1 MTTFITK
8 KCYTFV
14 EILNEKPMKKFML
27 TLLTSFLFL
36 GLWSQSL
43 LLEENFDYTAGQLTD
58 VNSGA
63 NVSNGNW
70 VSYSGTTLP
79 LMVSNGSLTYSGYI
93 SSGIG
98 NKVEIWYG
106 SAEDAYSSFTPQTP
120 GSVVYAAFIMNVSQ
134 TTGLP
139 ANTSTTGDYTI
150 SLLPSTST
158 SILAGRVS
166 IRAGSV
172 ANTFNLGI
180 RATSSNTAAN
190 WITTDFPIGTPVLVV
205 LKYELISGNTNDVAS
220 LWVNPAIGTAEPTAD
235 LTQTSALT
243 TDLTDVGRITLRQGT
258 NSFPGQID
266 GIRVATTWEEAVKAP
281 DTQAPVAT
289 FSPLNNATNVAIN
302 STMIIT
308 FDEPVRNLDNSAIDN
323 TNVASLI
330 SLKETD
336 ASGAD
341 VPFTAT
347 IDATKKI
354 ITITPNS
361 NLAFNQLYY
370 LSIGMVED
378 AYDNS
383 TVTQSITFTTEAAS
397 TEAEILTFTIPG
409 QISSTIN
416 STNATVDVVMPYG
429 TDVTNLSPTITVSA
443 NATISPAS
451 GVAQDFTNPVT
462 YTVTA
467 QDNSTKIWTVNV
479 STQLNN
485 QAEIISFD
493 IPGQVSSTIN
503 STNATVD
510 IVMPYGTD
518 VTNLT
523 PTITVSSGATIN
535 PASGVA
541 QDFSNPVQYTVTAQD
556 NSTKNWTVNVSTQL
570 NNQAEIISFD
580 IPGQVSSNINS
591 TNATVDIVMPI
602 GTDVSALV
610 PTITISQGA
619 SISPLSGVAQDFTN
633 PVTYTVTAEDNT
645 TKNWTVTVTVLTPTI
660 ETLVEWT
667 FPNNPD
673 DNIADGGITANLN
686 KTITT
691 NSTGTVTYTTAS
703 GATTSTAR
711 NDGWDNGMDIK
722 YWMISFTTEG
732 YKDITLSSKQ
742 RSSNTGPKD
751 FKAQY
756 SLDGTNWVD
765 IAPVTVANN
774 FTTGVLTDVA
784 LPSACNN
791 QYDVYVRWIM
801 TSNTSVNNSTVSGTG
816 ASNIDDIYVKGVAFL
831 SSDKEIL
838 AFDIPNQVSSTINS
852 TNATVDVVMPYGAD
866 VTNLTPTITVSAGAS
881 INPTSGT
888 AQDFSSAVQ
897 YIVTAADATTKTWT
911 VNVTTEAAST
921 EAEILTF
928 DIPGQLNSTI
938 NSSAATVDVVMPMG
952 TDLTNLIPT
961 ITISA
966 NATINPQSGVAQ
978 NFNSA
983 VQYTVTAQDGTT
995 NKVWTVNVTTQL
1007 NNQADIL
1014 TFDIPNQ
1021 VSSTINTTDTTVT
1034 VVMPYGTDVT
1044 ALVPTITISQ
1054 GASISPLSGVAQDF
1068 SNPVQYTVTAEN
1080 GTDQKVWTVTVTLDA
1095 PVYTSIVEW
1104 TFPNNPDDSIAD
1116 GGITANLDKIL
1127 TTTATGSLSFT
1138 YAGASTYCA
1147 RSNGWDAGTDNKYWR
1162 VDFTTVG
1169 YKEIKFSSKQRSS
1182 STGPRDF
1189 KVQYMINDDGNWLDL
1204 QGATATCADNWTAGV
1219 INDYI
1224 LPSACDQQILVSLR
1238 WIMTSDTAVGGTIVA
1253 STGSSR
1259 IDDIIVKGIEDPL
1272 SVQPI
1277 NVEPIVV
1284 YPNPTTEWLY
1294 IRSTDKISDVTII
1307 SLDGKI
1313 IPVIRNNDAIDV
1325 HSLTTGM
1332 YILNISTL
1340 SKNYKINFVK
1350 H

>member
-1 MTTFITK
+1 
-8 KCYTFV
+8 
-14 EILNEKPMKKFML
+14 MKKFML
-27 TLLTSFLFL
+27 TLLISFSFL

-58 VNSGA
+58 VNGGA
-63 NVSNGNW
+63 NVSSGNW
-70 VSYSGTTLP
+70 ISYSGTALP
-79 LMVSNGSLTYSGYI
+79 LMVSSGSLTYTGYI

-98 NKVEIWYG
+98 NKVEVWYG
-106 SAEDAYSSFTPQTP
+106 SAEDAYRSFTPQLP
-120 GSVVYAAFIMNVSQ
+120 GSTIYVAFILNVTQ
-134 TTGLP
+134 TTGLA
-139 ANTSTTGDYTI
+139 ANTNTNGDYTI

-158 SILAGRVS
+158 SILVGRVS

-172 ANTFNLGI
+172 ANTFNLGL
-180 RATSSNTAAN
+180 RTTSSNATD
-190 WITTDFPIGTPVLVV
+190 WIATDFTINTPVLVV
-205 LKYELISGNTNDVAS
+205 LKYELISANTNDVAS

-235 LTQTSALT
+235 ITQVSALT
-243 TDLTDVGRITLRQGT
+243 TDPSDLGRISLRQGT

-266 GIRVATTWEEAVKAP
+266 GIRVTTTWEEAVKAP

-289 FSPLNNATNVAIN
+289 FNPLNNATNVPVN
-302 STMIIT
+302 STMTIS
-308 FDEPVRNLDNSAIDN
+308 FDEPIRNLDNSVIDN
-323 TNVASLI
+323 SNVASLI
-330 SLKETD
+330 TLKETN
-336 ASGAD
+336 ASGVD

-354 ITITPNS
+354 ITITPTA

-370 LSIGMVED
+370 LSIGIVED
-378 AYDNS
+378 AYNNS

-397 TEAEILTFTIPG
+397 TEAEILSFDISG

-467 QDNSTKIWTVNV
+467 QDNSTKIWTVTV

-485 QAEIISFD
+485 QAEIVSFD
-493 IPGQVSSTIN
+493 ITNQVSSTIN

-510 IVMPYGTD
+510 ILMPFGTD
-518 VTNLT
+518 VTNLI
-523 PTITVSSGATIN
+523 PTITVSAGATIS
-535 PASGVA
+535 PAS
-541 QDFSNPVQYTVTAQD
+541 S
-556 NSTKNWTVNVSTQL
+556 
-570 NNQAEIISFD
+570 
-580 IPGQVSSNINS
+580 
-591 TNATVDIVMPI
+591 
-602 GTDVSALV
+602 
-610 PTITISQGA
+610 
-619 SISPLSGVAQDFTN
+619 VAQDFTN
-633 PVTYTVTAEDNT
+633 PVTYTVTAQDNSTKTWTVSVSTQLNNQAEIVSFDIPNQVSSTINSTNATVDITMPIGTDPTNLIPTITVSTNATISPASGVAQDFTNPVIYTVTAEDNT
-645 TKNWTVTVTVLTPTI
+645 TKIWTVTVTVLTPTV
-660 ETLVEWT
+660 ETIVEWT

-673 DNIADGGITANLN
+673 DNIADGGIAANLS
-686 KTITT
+686 KSITT
-691 NSTGTVTYTTAS
+691 NSSGTVTYTTAS

-711 NDGWDNGMDIK
+711 NDGWDNGMDTK

-791 QYDVYVRWIM
+791 QYNVYVRWIM
-801 TSNTSVNNSTVSGTG
+801 TSNTSVSNATVASTG
-816 ASNIDDIYVKGVAFL
+816 ASNIDDIYVKGIAFL
-831 SSDKEIL
+831 SNEAEIL
-838 AFDIPNQVSSTINS
+838 SFNIPNQVSSTINS
-852 TNATVDVVMPYGAD
+852 TNATVDVVMPYGTD

-888 AQDFSSAVQ
+888 TQDFSSAVQ
-897 YIVTAADATTKTWT
+897 YIVTAADATIKTWT
-911 VNVTTEAAST
+911 VNVATQAAST

-938 NSSAATVDVVMPMG
+938 NSSTATVDVVMPMG
-952 TDLTNLIPT
+952 TDLTNLTPT

-978 NFNSA
+978 NFSSA

-1007 NNQADIL
+1007 NNQADIV

-1021 VSSTINTTDTTVT
+1021 VSSTINTADTTVT

-1044 ALVPTITISQ
+1044 ALVPAITVSQ

-1147 RSNGWDAGTDNKYWR
+1147 RTTGWDNGTDTKYWR
-1162 VDFTTVG
+1162 IDFTTIG

-1189 KVQYMINDDGNWLDL
+1189 KVQYMLNNDGNWLDL
-1204 QGATATCADNWTAGV
+1204 QGTTIACADNWTLGV

-1224 LPSACDQQILVSLR
+1224 LPSACDQQSIVSLR
-1238 WIMTSDTAVGGTIVA
+1238 WIMTSDTAVGGTIIA

-1272 SVQPI
+1272 SI
-1277 NVEPIVV
+1277 TAFDKENIIV
-1284 YPNPTTEWLY
+1284 YPNPTTEWLH
-1294 IRSTDKISDVTII
+1294 IHSADRILNATII
-1307 SLDGKI
+1307 GLDGKT
-1313 IPVIRNNDAIDV
+1313 IPVIWNNDAIDV

-1340 SKNYKINFVK
+1340 NKTYKVNFVK
-1350 H
+1350 Q